1 MGFWDKVKQNAHF
14 AGEKR
19 QCTLCLQQV
28 LMMLEDEAYANFTPA
43 EAASFCKELKIAYT
57 NFAYRV
63 QEYKFTSLTIKDK
76 EYNVKE
82 YDAIIQTKIRYI
94 YKKYGVIDTRFK

>member
-19 QCTLCLQQV
+19 QCTLC
-28 LMMLEDEAYANFTPA
+28 
-43 EAASFCKELKIAYT
+43 T

-94 YKKYGVIDTRFK
+94 YKKYGIIDARFK